1 MIRQRK
7 KQKTQKTDAEPEQKN
22 SREKK
27 NERVKIIPFGGLGAI
42 GNNLTVFEYKDDI
55 IIVDAGLMFPDDEMP
70 GIDYLIPDFSYI
82 IKNKKKVKGIIIT
95 HAHEDHIGALSF
107 LLQKITAPVY
117 AANLTLGLIK
127 SKLEER
133 KPKDEPKLIEVSPRD
148 KVRLGGFNLEFIRIN
163 HSIIDGIAVAI
174 NTACG
179 TIIHTGDFKIDY
191 SPPDSQV
198 IDLARFADYGE
209 KGVLLL
215 MSDSTNAMVKGY
227 SRSESSLQQGLTE
240 IFASAKGR
248 IIVASFAS
256 NIHRMQQ
263 VLDAAFIYNRKV
275 ALSGISVEKNFEIA
289 SNLGYL
295 SYKKDLIVNI
305 REAVKMQEKK
315 VVVFCTG
322 SQGEPMSA
330 LSRMANGTHKHIQI
344 TDKDTIAISASII
357 PGNERTVNRVVNSLL
372 RLGAQVIYDE
382 EDIHASGHAAEEEL
396 KLMISLTK
404 PKFFMP
410 VHGEYM
416 HLKAH
421 AKIAE
426 SLRIKSSR
434 IMLADN
440 GDILELTENSFKK
453 INSLTLDKIF
463 VHGIDTG
470 SIESYVIKDRQVM
483 SQDGIL
489 FITALISGENILR
502 SPEITAKGFIEYKS
516 RKIIDSVVKFTE
528 QELGKMLSEGH
539 KIEDVEL
546 TLDKKVKKHIFGLTK
561 RSPLVEIR
569 LIEVQR

>member
-1 MIRQRK
+1 MTRQNR
-7 KQKTQKTDAEPEQKN
+7 KQKELKTADQSEQKDIK
-22 SREKK
+22 EKK
-27 NERVKIIPFGGLGAI
+27 DERIKILPLGGLGAI
-42 GNNLTVFEYKDDI
+42 GNNLTIFEYKNDI

-82 IKNKKKVKGIIIT
+82 EKNKKKVKGIIIT
-95 HAHEDHIGALSF
+95 HGHEDHIGSLAF

-117 AANLTLGLIK
+117 AARLTLGFIR

-133 KPKDEPKLIEVSPRD
+133 KPKDEPVLIEVSPRD
-148 KVRLGGFNLEFIRIN
+148 SIKLGKFNLEFIRIN
-163 HSIIDGIAVAI
+163 HSIIDGISVAI
-174 NTACG
+174 NTGAG

-191 SPPDSQV
+191 SPPDGQM
-198 IDLARFADYGE
+198 IDLARFAEYGE

-227 SRSESSLQQGLTE
+227 SRSESSLQQGLMDV
-240 IFASAKGR
+240 FSSSKGR

-256 NIHRMQQ
+256 NIQRMQQ
-263 VLDAAFIYNRKV
+263 VLDAASVYNRKV

-295 SYKKDLIVNI
+295 SYKKELIVDI

-315 VVVFCTG
+315 IVVICTG

-330 LSRMANGTHKHIQI
+330 LSRMAKGTHKHIHI
-344 TDKDTIAISASII
+344 TDKDTIAISASVI
-357 PGNERTVNRVVNSLL
+357 PGNEKTVNTVVNSLL
-372 RLGAQVIYDE
+372 KLGSEVIYDE

-421 AKIAE
+421 AAIAE
-426 SLRIKSSR
+426 SLKIKASR
-434 IMLADN
+434 IMLAEN
-440 GDILELTENSFKK
+440 GDILEVTENSFKK
-453 INSLTLDKIF
+453 INSITLSKIF
-463 VHGIDTG
+463 VHGIDIG
-470 SIESYVIKDRQVM
+470 NIESSVIKDRQVM

-489 FITALISGENILR
+489 FITALISGEN
-502 SPEITAKGFIEYKS
+502 
-516 RKIIDSVVKFTE
+516 VVRAS
-528 QELGKMLSEGH
+528 GNYSEG
-539 KIEDVEL
+539 IY
-546 TLDKKVKKHIFGLTK
+546 
-561 RSPLVEIR
+561 
-569 LIEVQR
+569 